1 VEGPIDLDY
10 GRIGQFTHRDRLI
23 EVFTELA
30 CRDHVVEMHHG
41 QNPQIRI
48 IDDTCAA
55 GRWGL
60 YYYLIDTR
68 QNTVTQLA
76 GFYDDEYRRA
86 DGEWRIL
93 KSVYEVTST
102 QIFDLSEGVARLVF
116 AGRTAPRALDD
127 PARQAP

>member
-1 VEGPIDLDY
+1 VKGRIDLDY
-10 GRIGQFTHRDRLI
+10 GRIGRFSHRDRLV

-30 CRDHVVEMHHG
+30 CHDHVVETHHG
-41 QNPQIRI
+41 QNPQIRL
-48 IDDTCAA
+48 IDDTRAT

-76 GFYDDEYRRA
+76 GFYDDEYRCA

-93 KSVYEVTST
+93 KSAYQVTST
-102 QIFDLSEGVARLVF
+102 QIFDLSEGLARLVF

-127 PARQAP
+127 PSRQAP